1 MNEDEFRKQLLEQMV
16 GLGTRV
22 ALANPAPQIAQVAV
36 VLGALTEEVKKINE
50 ALERIFEKL
59 PKT

>member
-22 ALANPAPQIAQVAV
+22 ALANPAPQIQAS
-36 VLGALTEEVKKINE
+36 
-50 ALERIFEKL
+50 
-59 PKT
+59 